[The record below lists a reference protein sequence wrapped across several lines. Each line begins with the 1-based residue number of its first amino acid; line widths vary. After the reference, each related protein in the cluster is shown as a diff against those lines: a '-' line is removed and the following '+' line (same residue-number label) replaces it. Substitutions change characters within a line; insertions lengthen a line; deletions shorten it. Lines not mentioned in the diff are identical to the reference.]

1 MAVIFYIICKL
12 QNKRILGGVYMEE
25 RNYKLYVHISPSNK
39 RYYGITC
46 QKNVQTR
53 WHNGE
58 GYKHNRHFYNAINKY
73 GWENFKHIVL
83 FNNLTI
89 DEASLLEQMYIALY
103 NTTNPKYGYNQ
114 SLGGE
119 HGLHSEESKK
129 KMSECRK
136 GRVITEEW
144 MAKIIKTR
152 KERGIGVGEKNPMY
166 GRTGAQNPNSKAV
179 VMMDFSGNVMQKF
192 ESISLANKFLNK
204 DKAINIIS
212 RVCINKHGTAYGYFW
227 LFKEDYINMV
237 NNNNFNEWVAQN
249 YDRHIN
255 KSYFKTLKMSAKCKT
270 VYQLDK
276 NSLQIVNSFNSV
288 KEASINTGINE
299 QGIRRTC
306 RHGCNTAGGYSWIY
320 QCEYHKLTI
329 QELKELYKHK
339 YKPVPKSAREKQK
352 IAVFC
357 LTTNQ
362 KFDSA
367 TDAIEYFKL
376 CKGANIAAACKGKRK
391 IAGKHPITGEGLK
404 WMYYDDYIKEQEGII

>member
-1 MAVIFYIICKL
+1 
-12 QNKRILGGVYMEE
+12 MEE

-46 QKNVQTR
+46 QKVEYR
-53 WHNGE
+53 WVNGN
-58 GYKHNRHFYNAINKY
+58 GYKYNEHFTRAINKY
-73 GWENFKHIVL
+73 GWENFEHSIL

-89 DEASLLEQMYIALY
+89 DEANLLEQMYISLY
-103 NTTNPKYGYNQ
+103 DTANPKYGYNNNY
-114 SLGGE
+114 GGGSGIPNE
-119 HGLHSEESKK
+119 QTRY
-129 KMSECRK
+129 KMSISGKIGQNRRDVKKRK
-136 GRVITEEW
+136 S
-144 MAKIIKTR
+144 
-152 KERGIGVGEKNPMY
+152 ERTKGEKNPMY
-166 GRTGAQNPNSKAV
+166 GKRGAQNPKSKAV
-179 VMMDFSGNVMQKF
+179 VMMDFSGNIIQEF
-192 ESISLANKFLNK
+192 ACIRLANKFLNK
-204 DKAINIIS
+204 DKAINVIS

-404 WMYYDDYIKEQEGII
+404 WMYYDDYIKEKEGII

>member
-1 MAVIFYIICKL
+1 
-12 QNKRILGGVYMEE
+12 MEE
-25 RNYKLYVHISPSNK
+25 RNYKLYEHISPSNK

-46 QKNVQTR
+46 QKVEDR
-53 WHNGE
+53 WSNGN
-58 GYKHNRHFYNAINKY
+58 GYKYNEHFTRAINKY
-73 GWENFKHIVL
+73 GWENFEHSIL

-89 DEASLLEQMYIALY
+89 DEANLLEQMYISLY
-103 NTTNPKYGYNQ
+103 DTANPKYGYNNNY
-114 SLGGE
+114 GGGSGIPNE
-119 HGLHSEESKK
+119 QTRY
-129 KMSECRK
+129 KMSISGKIGQNRPDVKKRK
-136 GRVITEEW
+136 S
-144 MAKIIKTR
+144 
-152 KERGIGVGEKNPMY
+152 ERTKGEKNPMY
-166 GRTGAQNPNSKAV
+166 GKRGAQNPNSKSIL
-179 VMMDFSGNVMQKF
+179 MLDFNGNIIQEF
-192 ESISLANKFLNK
+192 ACIRLANEFLNK
-204 DKAINIIS
+204 DCSINNIS
-212 RVCINKHGTAYGYFW
+212 RACIKKHGTAYGYFW

-339 YKPVPKSAREKQK
+339 YKPVDKKYYVKNMKKVKCIELNLIFNGVVEANEYLEKPRKSDNISQCARGKKPTAWGYHWEYVTEEQ
-352 IAVFC
+352 AV
-357 LTTNQ
+357 
-362 KFDSA
+362 
-367 TDAIEYFKL
+367 
-376 CKGANIAAACKGKRK
+376 
-391 IAGKHPITGEGLK
+391 
-404 WMYYDDYIKEQEGII
+404 